1 MPEDNKPLSKP
12 FKLQLQFCCRMA
24 LISHDMAGSE
34 PLPWLATG
42 LWVSEARGHLSPLLI
57 SSCSL
62 IMLSRAPVPT
72 PAHWWGK
79 LPPVWMSSRAI
90 QDYTPFQQFLPL
102 KPEGKILPQTPVVSP
117 ELSRTGHG
125 YEMNEQR

>member
-42 LWVSEARGHLSPLLI
+42 LWVSEARGHLPPLLNKLLLPDYAEQGPSPNT
-57 SSCSL
+57 SSLVGQVATS
-62 IMLSRAPVPT
+62 V
-72 PAHWWGK
+72 
-79 LPPVWMSSRAI
+79 
-90 QDYTPFQQFLPL
+90 D
-102 KPEGKILPQTPVVSP
+102 
-117 ELSRTGHG
+117 
-125 YEMNEQR
+125 EQ